1 MRCRSGEA
9 GGAEAR
15 FKRYLQLHTT
25 LTQSTDGKEQRQP
38 TGRHTN
44 RHGLGLSRPV

>member
-15 FKRYLQLHTT
+15 FKRYLQSHYT
-25 LTQSTDGKEQRQP
+25 LTQSTDGKEQQA
-38 TGRHTN
+38 TN
-44 RHGLGLSRPV
+44 GPLH

>member
-15 FKRYLQLHTT
+15 FKRYSQVHTT
-25 LTQSTDGKEQRQP
+25 LTQSTDGKEQQV
-38 TGRHTN
+38 TN
-44 RHGLGLSRPV
+44 GPSH